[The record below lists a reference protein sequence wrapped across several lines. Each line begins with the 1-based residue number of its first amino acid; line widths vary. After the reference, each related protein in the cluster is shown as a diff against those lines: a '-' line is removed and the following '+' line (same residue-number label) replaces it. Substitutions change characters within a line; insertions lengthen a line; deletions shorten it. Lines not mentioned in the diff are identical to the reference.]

1 MKRKIFKTAISF
13 FVALIVALIG
23 FIKFKHPFA
32 YLVGVPAVSWVVYL
46 LINAACSDLLFGETT
61 DCIEKSI
68 YKDD

>member
-1 MKRKIFKTAISF
+1 MNRKTLKTAISF

-32 YLVGVPAVSWVVYL
+32 YIVGVPTVSWVVYL
-46 LINAACSDLLFGETT
+46 LINAACSDLLLGETS